1 MAWLMNRTSEATE
14 SLWLAVV
21 AYCRQKWDDLQ
32 SALYTHLTPG
42 ERFGREAVY
51 VFLVGTVPAFLA
63 GSTSAALLFGI
74 IPGFIAGL
82 GLIVA
87 FSHAQASRSRRRRA
101 KAALI
106 FMISE
111 MKQDDFLS
119 LFPKSVL
126 PRWILHSDLEKID
139 WINVV
144 LKKMWPSFNE

>member
-1 MAWLMNRTSEATE
+1 MANEYESSLRDSMAWLMNRTSEATE

-101 KAALI
+101 KVRSFQTTTSI
-106 FMISE
+106 FLCISYS
-111 MKQDDFLS
+111 F
-119 LFPKSVL
+119 SVSSQSTSE
-126 PRWILHSDLEKID
+126 PGDACILL
-139 WINVV
+139 
-144 LKKMWPSFNE
+144 LM